1 MEAALAQA
9 RLAVNTSLEALSDAQ
24 TEIAERSAAAQQ
36 AEAALAQRLGAWERE
51 RADLV
56 RQLEEARQG
65 GGHVGGSRHGGPTTG
80 SLSASEDTVALAA
93 TVTALRQEARSRE
106 ALLQA
111 KCDELGRAQGLVTAL
126 HAQLLALGDGTGSSP
141 RVGALAT
148 NTEAQSRVDDLE
160 RQLAEARALLETRDG
175 PTDAPARRPS
185 LSTSG
190 GGGGGDLREE
200 VSRLREELA
209 LERAAAANA
218 SRAFADELVSL
229 QSSAE
234 AAHRSL
240 EARLEAERTSAAQLR
255 AQCAQASAQAE
266 QHREEASRLKQQGA
280 AAVEQLRAEAA
291 RLQAAA
297 AAAGASAGEGGG
309 QGDGRH
315 RTPYGLEGLD
325 PPDGLDALRQQVA
338 DLTASRAEL
347 AQELTER
354 MERSAGRIGQLQ
366 RALASAAHHT
376 AGAEARWAQEKEAML
391 AQHATERDR
400 LVSDLVAARDAAVAH
415 AAPVILD
422 AAALA
427 SLPDDQRMRLTLEA
441 DVRVAVMAKQAADAS
456 RKLQA
461 AERERRRLADEN
473 AELREAARNSSLLA
487 LLGGVDSDALLGCA
501 PSQAIDDVV
510 TQGQAL
516 GALLAS
522 RVEAAVYDGVA
533 TLAQGTGITY
543 ASVEAATNAM
553 AGHLRAAVGDGA
565 LPATAHVEAPG
576 AAASGPAPY
585 TTRY

>member
-9 RLAVNTSLEALSDAQ
+9 RLAVNTSLEALSEAQ
-24 TEIAERSAAAQQ
+24 AEIQERTAAAQQ
-36 AEAALAQRLGAWERE
+36 AEATLAQQQGAWERE
-51 RADLV
+51 RAALV
-56 RQLEEARQG
+56 RQVEEARG
-65 GGHVGGSRHGGPTTG
+65 GRPGHGGPHTS
-80 SLSASEDTVALAA
+80 SLSASEDSVALAA

-111 KCDELGRAQGLVTAL
+111 KCDELGRAQGQVTAL
-126 HAQLLALGDGTGSSP
+126 HSQLVALGTSSP
-141 RVGALAT
+141 RVGSLAT

-160 RQLAEARALLETRDG
+160 RQLAEARTMLANLG
-175 PTDAPARRPS
+175 AGSAADAPAGRHSQPA
-185 LSTSG
+185 SG
-190 GGGGGDLREE
+190 DGAHQE
-200 VSRLREELA
+200 VSRLLEELA

-240 EARLEAERTSAAQLR
+240 EARLDAERSNSAQLR

-266 QHREEASRLKQQGA
+266 QLRQEVGRLKQQGA
-280 AAVEQLRAEAA
+280 LVEQLRAEVA
-291 RLQAAA
+291 RLQA
-297 AAAGASAGEGGG
+297 
-309 QGDGRH
+309 DGRH
-315 RTPYGLEGLD
+315 ATPYGLEGLD
-325 PPDGLDALRQQVA
+325 PPDGVDALRQQVA

-391 AQHATERDR
+391 AQHAAERDR

-415 AAPVILD
+415 ATPVVLD

-441 DVRVAVMAKQAADAS
+441 DVRVAMMAKQAADAS
-456 RKLQA
+456 RRLQA

-565 LPATAHVEAPG
+565 LPAAAHVEPPG
-576 AAASGPAPY
+576 AAPSGPAPY
-585 TTRY
+585 STRY

>member
-9 RLAVNTSLEALSDAQ
+9 RLAVNTSLEALGEAQ
-24 TEIAERSAAAQQ
+24 AEIQERTAAAQA
-36 AEAALAQRLGAWERE
+36 AEATLAQQQGAWERE
-51 RADLV
+51 RCALV
-56 RQLEEARQG
+56 RQVEEARAGKRLQG
-65 GGHVGGSRHGGPTTG
+65 GPHTQ
-80 SLSASEDTVALAA
+80 SLTASEDSVALAA

-111 KCDELGRAQGLVTAL
+111 KCDELGRVQGQVTAL
-126 HAQLLALGDGTGSSP
+126 QAQLVALGTSSP

-148 NTEAQSRVDDLE
+148 DTEAQSRLDDLE
-160 RQLAEARALLETRDG
+160 RQLAEARALLAKLGGEG
-175 PTDAPARRPS
+175 VAAGAPARRHS
-185 LSTSG
+185 QTASG
-190 GGGGGDLREE
+190 DGVHEE

-240 EARLEAERTSAAQLR
+240 EARLDAERSATGQLR

-266 QHREEASRLKQQGA
+266 QLRQEAGRLKQQGVL
-280 AAVEQLRAEAA
+280 VEQLRAEVA
-291 RLQAAA
+291 RLQA
-297 AAAGASAGEGGG
+297 
-309 QGDGRH
+309 DGRH
-315 RTPYGLEGLD
+315 ATPYGLEGLD
-325 PPDGLDALRQQVA
+325 PPDGVDALRQQVA

-347 AQELTER
+347 AQELSER

-391 AQHATERDR
+391 AQHAAERDR

-415 AAPVILD
+415 AQPVVLD

-456 RKLQA
+456 RRLQA

-501 PSQAIDDVV
+501 PSQALDDVV

-553 AGHLRAAVGDGA
+553 GYHLRAAVGDGA
-565 LPATAHVEAPG
+565 LPAAAHVEPAG
-576 AAASGPAPY
+576 AAPSGPAPY
-585 TTRY
+585 STRY